1 MSVDTG
7 HLRQLAVRL
16 FHAQEEDLP
25 QAVLNVAVRL
35 AKILLLGMEARE
47 MAEGRWPSKRGR
59 ASQVRQAQMTGK
71 KDYDSVFT
79 ELYESYYTRV
89 FAFVYSRVNNVELT
103 KDLTAEIFERA
114 YAKGHSLREAGA
126 YGAWL
131 FAIARNVVVG
141 SFRRRKRELNT
152 MDRAKES
159 VWLADRPP
167 DPAEQAVQDEEIAE
181 LMRHFRTLINR
192 DQEILSLKFEAG
204 LTHGEIAQVM
214 GMTASHVRVAVFR
227 ALKRLRDRV
236 QAEKQKR

>member
-1 MSVDTG
+1 MG
-7 HLRQLAVRL
+7 EGLAI
-16 FHAQEEDLP
+16 Q
-25 QAVLNVAVRL
+25 VA
-35 AKILLLGMEARE
+35 
-47 MAEGRWPSKRGR
+47 
-59 ASQVRQAQMTGK
+59 MTRN

-79 ELYESYYTRV
+79 QLYTSYYTRV
-89 FAFVYSRVNNVELT
+89 FAFVYSRVDNVELT

-114 YAKGHSLREAGA
+114 YAKGRSLREAEA

-141 SFRRRKRELNT
+141 HFRRRKREVNT
-152 MDRAKES
+152 MDKAKES
-159 VWLADRPP
+159 IWLADQPL
-167 DPAEQAVQDEEIAE
+167 DPAEHAVQDEEIAE

-192 DQEILSLKFEAG
+192 DQEILALKFEAE

-214 GMTASHVRVAVFR
+214 GMTQSHVRVTVFR